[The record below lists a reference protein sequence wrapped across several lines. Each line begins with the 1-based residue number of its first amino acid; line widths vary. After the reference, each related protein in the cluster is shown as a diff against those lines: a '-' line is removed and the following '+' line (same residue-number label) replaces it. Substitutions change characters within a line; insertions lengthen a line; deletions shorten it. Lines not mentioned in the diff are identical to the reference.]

1 MTPPLVLS
9 AVLGRVSRAGALLA
23 ILATISATNAQ
34 TLNLNGVKPGPT
46 LPAANASTDLGGELE
61 SEAKVLFAE
70 ATRRTAEA
78 KAAVE
83 ARARLRALG
92 AFLLQNGAT
101 RPWVESAPTVAG
113 MRVVGI
119 LKRADALIAATLAG
133 NHSRDGKPLTPDEA
147 KRAIAALDAIARMP
161 LDRVR
166 TACATKPSELQAQL
180 LEALAVTLAPLAELC
195 QIVEGLALEDPWP
208 VVIDARAERAERLE
222 LRASIASLRVKV
234 NSLPPDAGGA
244 SAVAA
249 ITSLATRG
257 ASSLVRVDLRLID
270 NAADTLF
277 WLHQLSISR
286 PPRPMPDPAIR
297 RAIDR
302 IALALD
308 DLAHTS
314 ESTSGGT
321 TGGTRGS
328 TTGDT
333 RGSDPRQKLA
343 AIETI
348 ARASRTMIEMRE
360 DGAQSDASRT
370 NLSDASSALLGAE
383 LSGDERARARV
394 ASRIEVACA
403 AAKRLQSK
411 NSAEPPRDL
420 KDVIRVLDK
429 DARFA
434 VQVLPA
440 AFAAMS
446 VDPSNAADPAVLS
459 AIDRVTGLDID
470 RTRIERLQT
479 LIDQITGLRPKAGR
493 AFVMQARR
501 MSRMLLEPLKR
512 TEAQAAFASL
522 EAQTAQ
528 AFPLPYEEEL
538 KRRTDRALV
547 LTGGRSAE
555 LIESAGRARAAWADA
570 VGRGD
575 FGGAAAERLDRIAR
589 LLACL
594 RDLDQL
600 DESISREQGDRLAM
614 WGGWA
619 SRRAALAPAAQDL
632 VARSVL
638 SCQSMLAPES
648 NDASAQFDRDVNAL
662 ERAIPLVRLVAQLE
676 RKVAP
681 LLAAPPD
688 SLAALLA
695 PIILAPAPDSYL
707 VREWPRLAMLDRAL
721 LESEFARRTGDVALR
736 DSLSDFLASLAK
748 DVFQSAFGSA
758 PTIVGVPG
766 FDGTQPVPD
775 PKPTTRP

>member
-1 MTPPLVLS
+1 M
-9 AVLGRVSRAGALLA
+9 
-23 ILATISATNAQ
+23 
-34 TLNLNGVKPGPT
+34 KPGPT

-101 RPWVESAPTVAG
+101 RPWDESAPTVAG

-208 VVIDARAERAERLE
+208 VVIDARVERAERLE

-321 TGGTRGS
+321 RGS
-328 TTGDT
+328 TTGGT

-434 VQVLPA
+434 VQALPA

-446 VDPSNAADPAVLS
+446 VDP
-459 AIDRVTGLDID
+459 
-470 RTRIERLQT
+470 
-479 LIDQITGLRPKAGR
+479 
-493 AFVMQARR
+493 
-501 MSRMLLEPLKR
+501 
-512 TEAQAAFASL
+512 
-522 EAQTAQ
+522 
-528 AFPLPYEEEL
+528 
-538 KRRTDRALV
+538 
-547 LTGGRSAE
+547 
-555 LIESAGRARAAWADA
+555 
-570 VGRGD
+570 
-575 FGGAAAERLDRIAR
+575 
-589 LLACL
+589 
-594 RDLDQL
+594 
-600 DESISREQGDRLAM
+600 
-614 WGGWA
+614 
-619 SRRAALAPAAQDL
+619 
-632 VARSVL
+632 
-638 SCQSMLAPES
+638 
-648 NDASAQFDRDVNAL
+648 
-662 ERAIPLVRLVAQLE
+662 
-676 RKVAP
+676 
-681 LLAAPPD
+681 
-688 SLAALLA
+688 
-695 PIILAPAPDSYL
+695 
-707 VREWPRLAMLDRAL
+707 
-721 LESEFARRTGDVALR
+721 
-736 DSLSDFLASLAK
+736 
-748 DVFQSAFGSA
+748 
-758 PTIVGVPG
+758 
-766 FDGTQPVPD
+766 
-775 PKPTTRP
+775 